1 MKRKI
6 NQLFDLFII
15 STEIYKKKKNKVLNK
30 SMIIIQLV
38 YHMDILPTSLETK
51 KAAAEIL
58 YHSNEN
64 ICFNSDYFLEQNL
77 NLKN

>member
-1 MKRKI
+1 
-6 NQLFDLFII
+6 
-15 STEIYKKKKNKVLNK
+15 
-30 SMIIIQLV
+30 MIIIQLV